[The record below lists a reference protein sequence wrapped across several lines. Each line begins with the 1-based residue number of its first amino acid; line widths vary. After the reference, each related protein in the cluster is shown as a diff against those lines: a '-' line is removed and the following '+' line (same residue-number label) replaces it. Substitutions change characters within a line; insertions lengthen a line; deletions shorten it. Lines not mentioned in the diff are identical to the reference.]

1 MPRSNFHLPL
11 EQTAILILMVLIFG
25 VLSGCSEKNEYVEP
39 PAPEVTVSKPLV
51 QNVTDYLEFT
61 GTTRAVTEIDIRAR
75 VEGFLESVHF
85 QDGDFIKKGALLF
98 VIDPKPYKAAA
109 ENARGRLGRHQAQ
122 QERAEKEY
130 QRNLTLFKQN
140 AASEAN
146 VVKWKSEVEESK
158 AAAVSA
164 QAALD
169 KALLDLGYCTIRSPI
184 AGRIS
189 RKRVDVGNL
198 VGAGEKTLLTTIRQ
212 LMPIYA
218 YFSINERDLLRVM
231 KMAREAGITAD
242 NPDKITLELALAN
255 ETGFPHKGHMDFADS
270 TVDPT
275 TGTVELRGIFPN
287 SGPPFFLMPGMFVRV
302 RMPIAEREN
311 ALLVTERALGLDQ
324 GGRYLLVV
332 NNENKVEQRHVKIG
346 ALRDGMRVI
355 EDGLKAEDSVVVK
368 GIQRAIPGAK
378 VTPKQAQA
386 EKPAKEAE
394 PAKESPE
401 SSGETSTSSE
411 PAQKAG

>member
-1 MPRSNFHLPL
+1 MPALIFHLKMKR
-11 EQTAILILMVLIFG
+11 INIVLLSTLLFGIF
-25 VLSGCSEKNEYVEP
+25 SACSEKNEYVEP
-39 PAPEVTVSKPLV
+39 AAPEVTVSKPLV

-61 GTTRAVTEIDIRAR
+61 GSTRAIEEIDIRAR

-85 QDGDFIKKGALLF
+85 DDGDFIKKGQLLF
-98 VIDPKPYKAAA
+98 IIDPKPYKAAV
-109 ENARGRLGRHQAQ
+109 ENARGRLGKHQAQ
-122 QERAEKEY
+122 LERAEKEY

-146 VVKWKSEVEESK
+146 VVKWKSEVAESRSSV
-158 AAAVSA
+158 VSA

-169 KALLDLGYCTIRSPI
+169 KARLDLGYCTIRSPI

-198 VGAGEKTLLTTIRQ
+198 VGASEHTLLTTIRKST
-212 LMPIYA
+212 PIYA
-218 YFSINERDLLRVM
+218 YFSINERELLRVM
-231 KMAREAGITAD
+231 KMAREEGITAD
-242 NPDKITLELALAN
+242 KPDKIPLELALAN
-255 ETGFPHKGHMDFADS
+255 ETGFPHNGHLDFADS
-270 TVDPT
+270 TVDPG

-287 SGPPFFLMPGMFVRV
+287 PGPPFLLVPGLFVQV

-332 NNENKVEQRHVKIG
+332 KNENVVEQRHVKIG

-355 EDGLKAEDSVVVK
+355 EDGLKPEDWVVVK

-378 VTPKQAQA
+378 VTPQQTRASA
-386 EKPAKEAE
+386 PAKEAE
-394 PAKESPE
+394 PAKASDSPSAE
-401 SSGETSTSSE
+401 PSKSS
-411 PAQKAG
+411 

>member
-1 MPRSNFHLPL
+1 MPRSNFHLPVK
-11 EQTAILILMVLIFG
+11 QTILILTILLSG

-51 QNVTDYLEFT
+51 KNITDYLEFS
-61 GTTRAVTEIDIRAR
+61 GTARAVNEVEIRAR
-75 VEGFLESVHF
+75 VEGVLEKVHF
-85 QDGDFIKKGALLF
+85 EDGDFVKKDQLLF
-98 VIDPKPYKAAA
+98 IIDPKPFKAAV
-109 ENARGRLGRHQAQ
+109 ENARGRLGKHLAQ
-122 QERAEKEY
+122 LERAEKEY

-146 VVKWKSEVEESK
+146 VVKWKSEVDESK
-158 AAAVSA
+158 SSVVSA

-169 KALLDLGYCTIRSPI
+169 KARLDLGYCTIRSPI

-198 VGAGEKTLLTTIRQ
+198 VGAREHTLLTTVRKWA
-212 LMPIYA
+212 PIYA

-231 KMAREAGITAD
+231 KMARAAGITAD
-242 NPDKITLELALAN
+242 KPEKIPLELALAN

-270 TVDPT
+270 TVDSA

-287 SGPPFFLMPGMFVRV
+287 HGPPYIIVPGLFVRV
-302 RMPIAEREN
+302 RMPIAERKN
-311 ALLVTERALGLDQ
+311 ALLVAERALGLDQ

-346 ALRDGMRVI
+346 ALRDGLRVI
-355 EDGLKAEDSVVVK
+355 EDGLKPEDSIVVK
-368 GIQRAIPGAK
+368 GIQRAVPGVK
-378 VTPKQAQA
+378 VTPQQAQA
-386 EKPAKEAE
+386 AKPDKEPE
-394 PAKESPE
+394 PAKESTE

-411 PAQKAG
+411 PAQKEG